1 MRLRPTLTTV
11 LAAAAL
17 ALTACSSTD
26 TPAPTHTVT
35 VEAPTP
41 DTTPAPTPASDDM
54 TQLVVDISWG
64 QQSEDDKDAMCL
76 GIGVYG
82 SEWAAEQMQAGAG
95 DDSVDWN
102 RAAELVE
109 QKCAER

>member
-1 MRLRPTLTTV
+1 MRLRLTF
-11 LAAAAL
+11 AAVALL
-17 ALTACSSTD
+17 ALTACTTD
-26 TPAPTHTVT
+26 QPAATHTVT
-35 VEAPTP
+35 VQAPTP
-41 DTTPAPTPASDDM
+41 DATPDPTPASDDM

-82 SEWAAEQMQAGAG
+82 PGWAAEQMQAGAG
-95 DDSVDWN
+95 DDSVDWQ

-109 QKCAER
+109 QKCADR